1 MQMKALKLKRT
12 FKKNKELP
20 DDVFLASIYAD
31 TEADANLIFFFNL
44 FRWGEAVAGSMLIGR
59 LMVTEGY
66 GSPPSLAPGQ
76 DDGSGWLTVRKYHL
90 GVAGDTFIEP
100 VKLTKAMS

>member
-1 MQMKALKLKRT
+1 MQMKTLKLKRT
-12 FKKNKELP
+12 FKELP
-20 DDVFLASIYAD
+20 DDVFLASMYAD
-31 TEADANLIFFFNL
+31 TEADVNLIFFFFL
-44 FRWGEAVAGSMLIGR
+44 PFRWGEAVAGFVLIGR

-76 DDGSGWLTVRKYHL
+76 DGGSGWLIVRKYHL

-100 VKLTKAMS
+100 VKLTKATS

>member
-1 MQMKALKLKRT
+1 MSLIYFT
-12 FKKNKELP
+12 FLVERSSGTFCVIGGLM
-20 DDVFLASIYAD
+20 AS
-31 TEADANLIFFFNL
+31 
-44 FRWGEAVAGSMLIGR
+44 
-59 LMVTEGY
+59 EGY
-66 GSPPSLAPGQ
+66 GSPPSLALGQ